1 MGCQAIRMLMNT
13 GNKQEALVH
22 LYRMV
27 QTMAAAAALGVFAF
41 VGTVPTA
48 RAQAPAEKK
57 WKDGQEE
64 YKLYTAASTDL
75 AANNAAKAV
84 TGLDAWKAKYGESD
98 YNDLRT
104 LMYVQAYAGSG
115 QQAKAVDTAAP
126 LLAKDLSATFND
138 PASGPSDIIKLL
150 FTTTVAIQQVPNPTD
165 DELAAGSKAAHQL
178 MEFDKKPQGV
188 ADAAWAQA
196 RTQLQTAAK
205 VALLSMAVR
214 PGQVAMAKQPP
225 DCPAAEEAYSKALE
239 GNPDSA
245 FVAYQLANA
254 LRCQQKTKPE
264 KVFQAIYE
272 FQRAAVIDPTLGDP
286 KADPKKIQTFA
297 DNAYASVHGSTEG
310 LDQLKQQVKQTPLP
324 PAGFKIKTA
333 TEISTEKEA
342 EFEKTNPQLALWL
355 KLKGALADT
364 NGEQY
369 FASTLKDSAVPKLK
383 GTLVEAKPA
392 CRPKEL
398 LVALPLP
405 DDKGAPRAEIT
416 LKLDKAL
423 TGKPEANTEFQWEG
437 VPAAF
442 TKDPFML
449 TMDTESAKVEGL
461 KSAACAAAAPVH
473 KKSAPSK
480 KQ

>member
-1 MGCQAIRMLMNT
+1 M
-13 GNKQEALVH
+13 H
-22 LYRMV
+22 FYRTV
-27 QTMAAAAALGVFAF
+27 QTIAAAAALGVFAYM
-41 VGTVPTA
+41 GTAMPA
-48 RAQAPAEKK
+48 LAQAPAEKK

-64 YKLYTAASTDL
+64 YKLYTAANTDL
-75 AANNAAKAV
+75 TGNNAAKAV
-84 TGLDAWKAKYGESD
+84 AGLDAWKAKYAESD

-115 QQAKAVDTAAP
+115 QQAKAVDTAAL
-126 LLAKDLSATFND
+126 LLAKDVSASFND

-150 FTTTVAIQQVPNPTD
+150 FTTSVAIQQVPNPTAD
-165 DELAAGSKAAHQL
+165 QLATGAKAAHQL

-196 RTQLQTAAK
+196 KTQLQTAAK
-205 VALLSMAVR
+205 GALLSMAVR
-214 PGQVAMAKQPP
+214 PGQAAMAKQPP
-225 DCPAAEEAYSKALE
+225 DCPAGEEAYSKALE
-239 GNPDSA
+239 AYPDNS
-245 FVAYQLANA
+245 FIAYELAKA
-254 LRCQQKTKPE
+254 LRCQQKEKPE
-264 KVFQAIYE
+264 KIAMAIYE

-297 DNAYASVHGSTEG
+297 DSAYIGVHGSNEG
-310 LDQLKQQVKQTPLP
+310 LDQLKQQVKQSPLP

-342 EFEKTNPQLALWL
+342 EFEKTNPQLALWM

-405 DDKGAPRAEIT
+405 DAQGTPRAEIT
-416 LKLDKAL
+416 LKLDEPL
-423 TGKPEANTEFQWEG
+423 TGKPELNTEFQWEG
-437 VPAAF
+437 VPSAF

-449 TMDTESAKVEGL
+449 TMATESAKVVGL
-461 KSAACAAAAPVH
+461 KSAPCAAAAPVH
-473 KKSAPSK
+473 KKSAGGK
-480 KQ
+480 KK

>member
-1 MGCQAIRMLMNT
+1 M
-13 GNKQEALVH
+13 H
-22 LYRMV
+22 SYRTV
-27 QTMAAAAALGVFAF
+27 QTIAALAAVGVFAYM
-41 VGTVPTA
+41 GIGRPA
-48 RAQAPAEKK
+48 RAQSPAEKK

-64 YKLYTAASTDL
+64 YKLYTAANTDL
-75 AANNAAKAV
+75 TGNNAAKAV
-84 TGLDAWKAKYGESD
+84 AGLDAWKAKYAESD
-98 YNDLRT
+98 YSDLRT

-115 QQAKAVDTAAP
+115 QQAKAVDTASL
-126 LLAKDLSATFND
+126 LLAKDVSAVFND
-138 PASGPSDIIKLL
+138 PATGPSDIIKLL
-150 FTTTVAIQQVPNPTD
+150 FTTSVAIQQVPNPTA
-165 DELAAGSKAAHQL
+165 DELATGAKAAQQL

-196 RTQLQTAAK
+196 KTQLQTAAK
-205 VALLSMAVR
+205 GALLSMAVR
-214 PGQVAMAKQPP
+214 PGQAAMAKQPP
-225 DCPAAEEAYSKALE
+225 DCPAGEAAYSKALE
-239 GNPDSA
+239 AYPDSS
-245 FVAYQLANA
+245 FIAYELAKA
-254 LRCQQKTKPE
+254 LRCQQKEKPE

-272 FQRAAVIDPTLGDP
+272 FERAAVIDPTLGDP

-310 LDQLKQQVKQTPLP
+310 LDQLKQQVKQSPLP

-342 EFEKTNPQLALWL
+342 EFEKTNPQLALWM

-383 GTLVEAKPA
+383 GTLVEARPA

-405 DDKGAPRAEIT
+405 DAQGPPRAEIT

-442 TKDPFML
+442 SKEPFML

-473 KKSAPSK
+473 KKSAPAK
-480 KQ
+480 KKKK

>member
-1 MGCQAIRMLMNT
+1 
-13 GNKQEALVH
+13 VH
-22 LYRMV
+22 LYRTV
-27 QTMAAAAALGVFAF
+27 QTIAATAALGVLAYM
-41 VGTVPTA
+41 GTVPPA
-48 RAQAPAEKK
+48 RAQAPAGKK

-64 YKLYTAASTDL
+64 YKLYTAANTDL
-75 AANNAAKAV
+75 TGNNAAKAV
-84 TGLDAWKAKYGESD
+84 AGLDAWKAKYAESD

-115 QQAKAVDTAAP
+115 QQAKAVDMAAP

-138 PASGPSDIIKLL
+138 PASGPSDTIKLL
-150 FTTTVAIQQVPNPTD
+150 FTTSVAIQQVPNPTA
-165 DELAAGSKAAHQL
+165 DELATGAKAAHQL
-178 MEFDKKPQGV
+178 MEFDKKPAGV
-188 ADAAWAQA
+188 ADAAWSQA
-196 RTQLQTAAK
+196 KIQLQTAAK
-205 VALLSMAVR
+205 GALLSMAVR
-214 PGQVAMAKQPP
+214 PGQAAMAKQPP
-225 DCPAAEEAYSKALE
+225 DCPAGEEAYSKALE
-239 GNPDSA
+239 AYPDNS
-245 FVAYQLANA
+245 FIAYELAKA
-254 LRCQQKTKPE
+254 LRCQQKEKPE

-272 FQRAAVIDPTLGDP
+272 FERAAVIDPTLGDP

-297 DNAYASVHGSTEG
+297 DNAYASVHGSNDG
-310 LDQLKQQVKQTPLP
+310 LDQLKQQVKQSPLP

-333 TEISTEKEA
+333 TEVSAEREA
-342 EFEKTNPQLALWL
+342 EFEKTNPQLALWM
-355 KLKGALADT
+355 KLKGALSDT

-405 DDKGAPRAEIT
+405 DAQGAPRAEIR

-423 TGKPEANTEFQWEG
+423 TGKPEPNTEFQWEG

-442 TKDPFML
+442 TKDPFLL

-461 KSAACAAAAPVH
+461 KSAACAAAAAPVH
-473 KKSAPSK
+473 KKSAAK

>member
-1 MGCQAIRMLMNT
+1 
-13 GNKQEALVH
+13 VH
-22 LYRMV
+22 FYRTV
-27 QTMAAAAALGVFAF
+27 QTIAATAALGVF
-41 VGTVPTA
+41 VYMGTVAPA
-48 RAQAPAEKK
+48 GAQAPAEKK

-64 YKLYTAASTDL
+64 YKLYTAANTDL
-75 AANNAAKAV
+75 TGNNAAKAV
-84 TGLDAWKAKYGESD
+84 AGLDAWKAKYAESD
-98 YNDLRT
+98 YNDLRA

-115 QQAKAVDTAAP
+115 QQAKAVDTAAV
-126 LLAKDLSATFND
+126 LLAKDVSATFND
-138 PASGPSDIIKLL
+138 PATGPSDIIKLL
-150 FTTTVAIQQVPNPTD
+150 FTTSVAIQQVPNPTAD
-165 DELAAGSKAAHQL
+165 QLATGAKAAHQL
-178 MEFDKKPQGV
+178 MEFDKKPPGV

-196 RTQLQTAAK
+196 KTQLQTAAK

-214 PGQVAMAKQPP
+214 PGQMAMAKQPP
-225 DCPAAEEAYSKALE
+225 DCPAAEQAYSKALAD
-239 GNPDSA
+239 NPDSA
-245 FVAYQLANA
+245 FVAYQLATA
-254 LRCQQKTKPE
+254 LRCQQKEKPE

-297 DNAYASVHGSTEG
+297 DNAYVTVHGSTEG

-333 TEISTEKEA
+333 TEISAEKEA
-342 EFEKTNPQLALWL
+342 EFEKTNPQLAMWM
-355 KLKGALADT
+355 KLKGALSDT
-364 NGEQY
+364 NGEEY
-369 FASTLKDSAVPKLK
+369 FASSLKDSNAPKFK

-398 LVALPLP
+398 LVAVPLP
-405 DDKGAPRAEIT
+405 DAQGAPRAEIT

-423 TGKPEANTEFQWEG
+423 TGKPEANTEFQFQG
-437 VPAAF
+437 VPSAF

-480 KQ
+480 KK